1 MTKLRKNRLRQV
13 LSLIEDAKNILEE
26 VKDEEETAMDNMPEN
41 LQGTARYEQMEDA
54 VCNLEDAVCNLEDAV
69 DSIQEVLGA

>member
-13 LSLIEDAKNILEE
+13 LSLIEDAKTILEE

-69 DSIQEVLGA
+69 DSIQEVL